1 MTRDEFEN
9 YLGSYH
15 KGAGEYTIGEILE
28 ICSVHKYYLPRCDKD
43 WRGLNQL
50 LGNFTS
56 NGQRYKKEN
65 YYLQDWFKNQNYGYP
80 KFLNEDTNVPID
92 SFTEIEK
99 KKGDLKEIYT
109 AKVNNKIRLCL
120 KPEGEYP
127 YDLVSIESIE
137 FVKIDD
143 KHYGEG

>member
-1 MTRDEFEN
+1 MCYNMFDN
-9 YLGSYH
+9 
-15 KGAGEYTIGEILE
+15 
-28 ICSVHKYYLPRCDKD
+28 
-43 WRGLNQL
+43 
-50 LGNFTS
+50 
-56 NGQRYKKEN
+56 KKEVFFIFINKNKN
-65 YYLQDWFKNQNYGYP
+65 YERDLRKMIISKHKVDELERIMHIESLIKSSSNMQKLINSSLAKIYG
-80 KFLNEDTNVPID
+80 IG
-92 SFTEIEK
+92 K

-109 AKVNNKIRLCL
+109 AKVNNKIRLYL

>member
-1 MTRDEFEN
+1 MEQKR
-9 YLGSYH
+9 
-15 KGAGEYTIGEILE
+15 
-28 ICSVHKYYLPRCDKD
+28 
-43 WRGLNQL
+43 
-50 LGNFTS
+50 
-56 NGQRYKKEN
+56 
-65 YYLQDWFKNQNYGYP
+65 
-80 KFLNEDTNVPID
+80 
-92 SFTEIEK
+92 

-109 AKVNNKIRLCL
+109 AKVNNKIRLYL